1 MINCKAKQVGGT
13 IVFAVNGDIIFG
25 HLDKIRVAVRK
36 NMEDA
41 ATNMF
46 LLDISA
52 VGKIDSARI
61 GFIVFAYKTMHSRR
75 GFFRSLVRTK
85 R

>member
-1 MINCKAKQVGGT
+1 MINCKSKQIGGT
-13 IVFAVNGDIIFG
+13 TVFAVNGDIVFG
-25 HLDKIRVAVRK
+25 NLDKIRVAVRK

-46 LLDISA
+46 LLDLSA

-61 GFIVFAYKTMHSRR
+61 GFIVFAYKTMHSRK
-75 GFFRSLVRTK
+75 GFFRSSIRTK